1 MQTEV
6 SPSWDGRN
14 KKVACKECLADQW
27 LAWLRGCRR
36 PMTMRQRVSSANNC
50 AVGRRRPIKMS

>member
-14 KKVACKECLADQW
+14 KKVACKECFGRPMAGMALW
-27 LAWLRGCRR
+27 LSLPDDNTTEGKQRQQLRG
-36 PMTMRQRVSSANNC
+36 
-50 AVGRRRPIKMS
+50 